1 MNDNS
6 AANEIVQ
13 EKPLER
19 HFVEQAEYLEEDVFD
34 ELNAEHPDEELIVKK
49 LTSGGGKLLVG
60 PRGCGKT
67 TLMLKAYNVALGA
80 EAASTLPIYVNFKF
94 SLKLE
99 PLYTA
104 NANASYWFRAWL
116 NLKVAQALFA
126 SLNKIEEITEHRLDI
141 QGLSRVERMISRIE
155 SGDVEASG
163 HHSSRVDA
171 PDTGFSSEDLI
182 SLILEALEKSG
193 RARCV
198 ILMDDAAHAFSQR
211 QQEDFF
217 DFFRQVK
224 RREIAPKA
232 AIYPGITIHSHSFQV
247 GHDAEQIDVW
257 IKPEGDAYERFMMEL
272 AEKRFSG
279 VLPRCLVRDPDVIP
293 FLAYAS
299 FGIPRSFLN
308 MLREVYDNES
318 GYTLTDGS
326 INKSKALGLSKYAR
340 DYAVNVYEALEFKM
354 PIYKNFVH
362 SGSEIFEKISGNL
375 KDFNRVKHI
384 TEQALSVG
392 IRRPQPSEL
401 EKVLGFLQYAGLM
414 MPRGDS
420 SRGDKGIFDLFV
432 PHFGA
437 LISDNSVVGKR
448 TKTISQFVTVFRH
461 RSHQTWPRIS
471 PDRLMDF
478 GTDDKA
484 FSLSLAAC
492 QRCGT
497 ERLSEHSKFCHNCG
511 TQLKSESLYRELV
524 GQDID
529 VLKMGPKLASRIK
542 KEAGLLKISDIL
554 LDFDRSKLRS
564 VRMIGPIRA
573 ARIFSAAE
581 EYMA

>member
-6 AANEIVQ
+6 PTNEIDQ

-34 ELNAEHPDEELIVKK
+34 ELNTEHPEEELIVKK

-67 TLMLKAYNVALGA
+67 TLMIKAYNVAMRA
-80 EAASTLPIYVNFKF
+80 DAASTLPIYVNFKF
-94 SLKLE
+94 SLRLE

-104 NANASYWFRAWL
+104 NANASYWFRSWL
-116 NLKVAQALFA
+116 NLKVAQALFV
-126 SLNKIEEITEHRLDI
+126 SLTKLGEIKKKPIDLPGHS
-141 QGLSRVERMISRIE
+141 QVELMLSRIE
-155 SGDVEASG
+155 SGDVDTSSSHKSRLNASEA
-163 HHSSRVDA
+163 
-171 PDTGFSSEDLI
+171 GFSSEELV
-182 SLILEALEKSG
+182 SLILNALEKTG
-193 RARCV
+193 RTRCV

-257 IKPEGDAYERFMMEL
+257 IKPEGDSYERFMMDL

-279 VLPRCLVRDPDVIP
+279 SLPRCLVKDPDVIP

-308 MLREVYDNES
+308 MLREVYDNEE
-318 GYTLTDGS
+318 GYTLSDGS
-326 INKSKALGLSKYAR
+326 INKAKALGLSKYAR

-362 SGSEIFEKISGNL
+362 SGSEIFEKISGTL

-384 TEQALSVG
+384 SEQALAVG
-392 IRRPQPSEL
+392 VRRPQPSEL

-461 RSHQTWPRIS
+461 RSHQAWPRIS

-478 GTDDKA
+478 GTEKA

-511 TQLKSESLYRELV
+511 AQLKSESLYRELV

-529 VLKMGPKLASRIK
+529 VLKVGPKIAGRIK
-542 KEAGLLKISDIL
+542 KEAGLSKISDIL

-564 VRMIGPIRA
+564 VKMIGPVRA